1 MALGIEIISVVAIVF
16 GAIWLAVGLYT
27 YSPVYRTAFLRLIG
41 RSKSPRVYREGS
53 DLDDSDLP
61 TIDVLLP
68 AYDER
73 ETIAHSIR
81 ALRETDYPD
90 DSLAINVLVEP
101 SDVVT
106 RRELS
111 QLRGRFDFRE
121 LVIPASY
128 PGTPNKPRA
137 LNYGFERTDG
147 DIVGVIDAEDVV
159 APDLFRQVVRALVDG
174 GHDYVQGRLDMQNED
189 DGLLNTLFRGE
200 YGFWYGTVV
209 PSYFRVG
216 YPVPLGGTTNFVKR
230 SVLAAVAADRL
241 ERFGSPW
248 IRREREAIADG
259 GYTGQTPWDPRNVTE
274 DFELGLLLWETGRS
288 MAMVTA
294 VTREESPVGLNAW
307 IRQRTRWQKG
317 KLYTLIQRLRSP
329 PTGVSPKLHVYAQSA
344 MPHLGPINILG
355 VLIIAIYATL
365 VGFMAAPIV
374 AVVLVGGLALAI
386 QQMAIHAAG
395 YWTVTDARGARRA
408 RRTVANFLG
417 VPLYWVLQWGADIR
431 AFVQLAFGNRGW
443 EKTAHTGRHIEATV
457 SPGAASTTDGN
468 RMAVEQAGDNWL
480 WTIDRDGDEL
490 ARASRPFASQ
500 AAAVDDADRFGS
512 VLAVARGTGPVFHID
527 RQNDGWT
534 WTLSRDGRS
543 MAADSTV
550 FPDARDS
557 LDAVERTRQAAGA
570 AEVVSERNRKPE
582 SGTPE
587 TDAAGIA
594 E

>member
-1 MALGIEIISVVAIVF
+1 MLLGIEAISIVAIFF

-41 RSKSPRVYREGS
+41 RATGPRVYGKGS
-53 DLDDSDLP
+53 DVDDSDLP

-81 ALRETDYPD
+81 ALREADYPD
-90 DSLAINVLVEP
+90 DRLAINVLLEP
-101 SDVVT
+101 SDVAT
-106 RRELS
+106 RQELWR
-111 QLRGRFDFRE
+111 LRDHFDFRE

-128 PGTPNKPRA
+128 PGPPNKPRA
-137 LNYGFERTDG
+137 LNYGYERTDG

-159 APDLFRQVVRALVDG
+159 APDLFKQVVRALVDG

-200 YGFWYGTVV
+200 YGFWYGTVI

-216 YPVPLGGTTNFVKR
+216 YPVPLGGTTNFVTR
-230 SVLAAVAADRL
+230 SVLTDVAADRV

-248 IRREREAIADG
+248 TRREREAIADG
-259 GYTGQTPWDPRNVTE
+259 GCTGRTPWDPRNVTE

-294 VTREESPVGLNAW
+294 VTREESPVGFNAW

-317 KLYTLIQRLRSP
+317 KLYTLVQRLRSP
-329 PTGVSPKLHVYAQSA
+329 PTGVRPKLHVYAQSA
-344 MPHLGPINILG
+344 MPHLGPINLLG

-386 QQMAIHAAG
+386 QQMAIQAAG

-408 RRTVANFLG
+408 RRTVANFLA
-417 VPLYWVLQWGADIR
+417 VPLYWGLQWGADVR
-431 AFVQLAFGNRGW
+431 AFVQLAFGHRGW
-443 EKTAHTGRHIEATV
+443 EKTAHKGRHIETTV
-457 SPGAASTTDGN
+457 SPGPASTKGGL
-468 RMAVEQAGDNWL
+468 RMAVVQAGDSWL
-480 WTIDRDGDEL
+480 WTVGRDGVEL
-490 ARASRPFASQ
+490 ARASRRFASTAE
-500 AAAVDDADRFGS
+500 AAHDAEQFGG
-512 VLAVARGTGPVFHID
+512 VLAVARGIGPVFRVD
-527 RQNDGWT
+527 RRNEGWGWT
-534 WTLSRDGRS
+534 LNRDS
-543 MAADSTV
+543 KPFAAGSTV
-550 FPDARDS
+550 SPDASES
-557 LDAVERTRQAAGA
+557 LDAVERTRRAAGVA
-570 AEVVSERNRKPE
+570 DAGSERNRKPE
-582 SGTPE
+582 RTPP
-587 TDAAGIA
+587 AAGPAEIA
-594 E
+594 D